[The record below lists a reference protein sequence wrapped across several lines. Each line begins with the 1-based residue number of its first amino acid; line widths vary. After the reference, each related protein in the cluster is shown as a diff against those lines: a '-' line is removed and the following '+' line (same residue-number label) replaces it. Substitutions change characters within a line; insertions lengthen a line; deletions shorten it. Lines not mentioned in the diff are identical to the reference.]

1 MLEPAAN
8 SNRSARG
15 RLSTWLIGRARVK
28 TNKGVLLSVTNGDFD
43 ASGNVLY
50 ETAAGNVVTVNY
62 AFDNATTLNKRNLCT
77 VYGSFIAS

>member
-1 MLEPAAN
+1 M
-8 SNRSARG
+8 
-15 RLSTWLIGRARVK
+15 
-28 TNKGVLLSVTNGDFD
+28 SVTNGDFD

>member
-1 MLEPAAN
+1 MAN
-8 SNRSARG
+8 RWRPSQDQQGSPFVG
-15 RLSTWLIGRARVK
+15 HQWGL
-28 TNKGVLLSVTNGDFD
+28 D

>member
-1 MLEPAAN
+1 VAN
-8 SNRSARG
+8 RWLPESRPTRESFCRSQWG
-15 RLSTWLIGRARVK
+15 L
-28 TNKGVLLSVTNGDFD
+28 D